1 MAEREKGW
9 DYRSFEEMASSFYGI
24 FRSKPSSFKKKI
36 HQQAYLFE
44 KIILSIR
51 DPLTAGDNINL
62 IIQELKLPL
71 PQISDEVG
79 RNLLS
84 NIAVELFAESNP
96 ANSQKVKG
104 QSLGDLAVN
113 MVIYMTSSEDER
125 VETLLG
131 NPLAHAYGSI
141 EETYVNLLKEAK
153 RIDTSNQGD

>member
-1 MAEREKGW
+1 MAERSKGW
-9 DYRSFEEMASSFYGI
+9 DYRSLEEMASSFYGI
-24 FRSKPSSFKKKI
+24 FRSKPSSFKRRI
-36 HQQAYLFE
+36 ARESFLFE

-62 IIQELKLPL
+62 IVQELKLSL
-71 PQISDEVG
+71 PHISNEVG
-79 RNLLS
+79 KNLLS

-104 QSLGDLAVN
+104 QSLGDLAIN
-113 MVIYMTSSEDER
+113 LVIYMTSLEDER

-141 EETYVNLLKEAK
+141 EESYVNLLKEAK